1 MQGHFNFHK
10 CRGPVAN
17 IESSRDPR
25 FLFQAEKATAAIL
38 AFLKTTGVG
47 KMPGERDWKDEPKA
61 EIDRKT
67 MRRNGRTRKGSRE
80 LVFLL

>member
-1 MQGHFNFHK
+1 MIHVLPPTPHRHYYTQGRFNSHK

-47 KMPGERDWKDEPKA
+47 KMPGGERLE
-61 EIDRKT
+61 
-67 MRRNGRTRKGSRE
+67 G
-80 LVFLL
+80 